1 MATVQQTELA
11 EFHQFV
17 ELRMRSPDAN
27 QSPEEVLEEWRLLR
41 GDIGGSE
48 RDRLAVQ
55 AAIRDMQNGDRGI
68 DFEVHLRELKARIL
82 P

>member
-1 MATVQQTELA
+1 MATAQQAELA

-17 ELRMRSPDAN
+17 ELRMRNPEMN

-55 AAIRDMQNGDRGI
+55 AAIRDMRNGDQGI
-68 DFEVHLRELKARIL
+68 DFEVHLRELKERIL
-82 P
+82 S